1 MKYIRENKLE
11 KKTSINLGMFMMKN
25 QIIGDIQHQCK
36 KLTCRSWEWKSYFN
50 EIPQMWLQDL
60 TAMALERKEK
70 HWYKTVSSASKSNQN
85 VSLVNLSWD

>member
-36 KLTCRSWEWKSYFN
+36 KLICRSWEWKSYFN

-60 TAMALERKEK
+60 TAMALERKK
-70 HWYKTVSSASKSNQN
+70 NTDIKQFHQLQNQTKTFP
-85 VSLVNLSWD
+85 